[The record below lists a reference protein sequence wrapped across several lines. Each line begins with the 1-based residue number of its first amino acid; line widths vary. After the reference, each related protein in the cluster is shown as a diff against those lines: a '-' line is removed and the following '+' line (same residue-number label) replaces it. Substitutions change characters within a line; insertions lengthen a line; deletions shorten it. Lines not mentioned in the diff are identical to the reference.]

1 MTDRQLAVYLGII
14 DHPKWPEVVA
24 SLTANQR
31 AVYERMSTLETEIQL
46 WQEGLGPKPSGVLID
61 GARTP
66 AQARG
71 RVQRLRKR
79 AQERLP

>member
-14 DHPKWPEVVA
+14 DSPKWPEVVA

-31 AVYERMSTLETEIQL
+31 AVYERMSRLETEIQL

-71 RVQRLRKR
+71 RVERLRKR
-79 AQERLP
+79 AQERLQ

>member
-1 MTDRQLAVYLGII
+1 MTDRQLAIYLGII
-14 DHPKWPEVVA
+14 DHPRWPEVVA

-31 AVYERMSTLETEIQL
+31 TVYERMSTLETEIHL

-61 GARTP
+61 GARIP

-71 RVQRLRKR
+71 RDQRLRKR
-79 AQERLP
+79 AQERLQ

>member
-14 DHPKWPEVVA
+14 DHPKWPEAVA
-24 SLTANQR
+24 SLTASQR
-31 AVYERMSTLETEIQL
+31 ATYERMSTLESEIQL
-46 WQEGLGPKPSGVLID
+46 WQDGLGPKPSGVLVD

-66 AQARG
+66 SQARG

-79 AQERLP
+79 AQERLQ

>member
-14 DHPKWPEVVA
+14 NHPSWPQVVA
-24 SLTANQR
+24 GLTASKR
-31 AVYERMSTLETEIQL
+31 DVYERMANLETEIQL

-61 GARTP
+61 GAKTP
-66 AQARG
+66 AQAKG

-79 AQERLP
+79 AQGQLS